1 MKSGAPFYR
10 IDIISMIY
18 LDETHFSVVN
28 LNIYYEKL
36 AIKTALTT
44 MRHCFAKKLH
54 FGPFNIIWNSIV
66 LKYQCLKH
74 TSKFFIHVFCISNNV
89 VTRNKFTSFR
99 PWKLETLTFLTF
111 KENLYMNLLQTI
123 IYSLYSLVNKN
134 CYYKGTLFLRYVFSL
149 PVRVLYSLATCYVEV
164 FLDSK
169 LERIYSKKKNSR
181 RFLKAYCVWTN
192 VA

>member
-18 LDETHFSVVN
+18 LDKTHLSVVN

-36 AIKTALTT
+36 AIKAALTT

-54 FGPFNIIWNSIV
+54 FCPFNIIWNWIA

-74 TSKFFIHVFCISNNV
+74 TSKFFIHVLCISKNV

-99 PWKLETLTFLTF
+99 PWKLETFDVSYIQRKFLYEFVTNN
-111 KENLYMNLLQTI
+111 NLCSLFSGKQKLL
-123 IYSLYSLVNKN
+123 L
-134 CYYKGTLFLRYVFSL
+134 
-149 PVRVLYSLATCYVEV
+149 
-164 FLDSK
+164 
-169 LERIYSKKKNSR
+169 
-181 RFLKAYCVWTN
+181 
-192 VA
+192 